1 MFSSWTVGIL
11 EVSTILWGLR
21 SEVSVNVTVKLFANL
36 QQYAPDGVKAA
47 EPFEVEVPEA
57 GTIEDLLGVLGIPK
71 RETKVAFVN
80 GRGRAHGYR
89 LQADDEVGIFPPVG
103 GG

>member
-1 MFSSWTVGIL
+1 
-11 EVSTILWGLR
+11 
-21 SEVSVNVTVKLFANL
+21 VNVTVKLFANL

-47 EPFEVEVPEA
+47 QPFEVEVPDG
-57 GTIEDLLGVLGIPK
+57 GTIEELLDVLGIPK

-89 LQADDEVGIFPPVG
+89 LQPDDEVGIFPPVG